1 MEMDSLFSLPIPMY
15 QTPSKGESNSTSKK
29 DLDSLDI
36 VDILIHPFFFF
47 DNYLPFLKN
56 IKT

>member
-36 VDILIHPFFFF
+36 VDILIHPSFFFLTTI
-47 DNYLPFLKN
+47 YPS
-56 IKT
+56 